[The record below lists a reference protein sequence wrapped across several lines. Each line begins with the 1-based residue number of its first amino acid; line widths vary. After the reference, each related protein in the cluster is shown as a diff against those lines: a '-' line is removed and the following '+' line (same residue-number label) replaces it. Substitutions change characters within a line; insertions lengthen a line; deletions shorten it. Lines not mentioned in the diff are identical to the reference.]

1 MPRKI
6 CDGGGRS
13 GCPEPNEINPSALL
27 PMKNDGLEIFCCF
40 MVMTCIYCSIVNY
53 ETLFSTSF
61 FRSTDIFLLKNSSCL
76 LQSSSQVSEKT
87 MSSMSFV
94 IYSIADILWSTQK
107 PLTQRSDFLYSFCT
121 VFQKPKNWRSTAKN
135 PGLILYQPLSYNT
148 SPSSLMVSSTTI
160 KSRFWH
166 CMTVFSCV

>member
-1 MPRKI
+1 MPWKI

-13 GCPEPNEINPSALL
+13 GCPEPNEINPLALL

-40 MVMTCIYCSIVNY
+40 MVMTRIITS
-53 ETLFSTSF
+53 TL
-61 FRSTDIFLLKNSSCL
+61 N
-76 LQSSSQVSEKT
+76 
-87 MSSMSFV
+87 
-94 IYSIADILWSTQK
+94 YSIADILWSTQK